1 MSKSYTLFSEIIEI
15 FMKNFL
21 KNIPSPVW
29 ALLVYTGTILFLIF
43 SLKHLT
49 LLAVPIFFSLI
60 IAYLFNPVATFLE
73 KKLPI
78 PRSIVSGFL
87 MILLVFLLIFVVV
100 ALLPYVIGQA
110 KGAAERFPEFMIT
123 FAQKAQVL
131 SEYLSDNFSEFL
143 GKIDIMG
150 KVEEMI
156 SLLLQDLAKILAGFF
171 SSLYGVV
178 VMLVYLVFIP
188 LFAYY
193 FLKDYYKIKN
203 AIFAMLPV
211 RYQYPFACKMMQLN
225 KIVFSFVRGQAIVIL
240 ILAFLYSVGLSIVG
254 LPFAILIGIFAG
266 IGDVIPYMGTAI
278 GFVISLIVGFAHF
291 GTIEKVLLVMLVFV
305 IVKGSENWFFYP
317 KIVGGEVGL
326 HFVWVLLSIII
337 FGQLFGFWGLL
348 LAIPSSAGLQ
358 IFIGDLV
365 AYYKKSDYYSKE

>member
-1 MSKSYTLFSEIIEI
+1 
-15 FMKNFL
+15 MKNFF
-21 KNIPSPVW
+21 KKIPSPVW
-29 ALLVYTGTILFLIF
+29 ALLVYSGTILFIIF
-43 SLKHLT
+43 SLINIT
-49 LLAVPIFFSLI
+49 LLAAPIFFSLI
-60 IAYLFNPVATFLE
+60 IAYLFNPVATYLDE
-73 KKLPI
+73 KLPV
-78 PRSIVSGFL
+78 PRAIIAGFL
-87 MILLVFLLIFVVV
+87 MIVLVFLLIFFVV
-100 ALLPYVIGQA
+100 ALLPYVIDQA
-110 KGAAERFPEFMIT
+110 KGAAERFPEFMII
-123 FAQKAQVL
+123 FAQKAKVL
-131 SEYLSDNFSEFL
+131 SDYLSDNFSDFL

-150 KVEEMI
+150 KVEEMF
-156 SLLLQDLAKILAGFF
+156 SLLLMDLSKILASFF
-171 SSLYGVV
+171 TSLYGVV

-203 AIFAMLPV
+203 AIFAMLPF
-211 RYQYPFACKMMQLN
+211 RFQKPFACKMTQLN
-225 KIVFSFVRGQAIVIL
+225 DTVFSFIRGQAIVIL
-240 ILAFLYSVGLSIVG
+240 ILAVLYSVGLSIIG

-266 IGDVIPYMGTAI
+266 IGDVIPYMGTAV
-278 GFVISLIVGFAHF
+278 GFLISLIVGFAHF
-291 GTIEKVLLVMLVFV
+291 GTIDKVFLVFLV
-305 IVKGSENWFFYP
+305 FFIVKGSENWFFYP